1 MDAFSRV
8 AAAIVLD
15 TLAFVA
21 WHVSSRSPVRVI
33 EDALRSLRNGRD
45 FLAGLTGALIGAGC
59 VVAAA
64 LLLFP
69 ALADPPRDFA
79 MFELLTLLV
88 ALGLD
93 FLIGDDLR
101 RVLPTGRRGGNG

>member
-1 MDAFSRV
+1 LDAFARV

-21 WHVSSRSPVRVI
+21 WHVSSRSPVRVV

-45 FLAGLTGALIGAGC
+45 FLAGVAGAAIGAGC
-59 VVAAA
+59 VVAAV

-69 ALADPPRDFA
+69 ALPDPPRDFA
-79 MFELLTLLV
+79 IFELATLLV
-88 ALGLD
+88 GLGLD

-101 RVLPTGRRGGNG
+101 RLLRTGRRGT

>member
-1 MDAFSRV
+1 LDAFSRV
-8 AAAIVLD
+8 AAATILD

-21 WHVSSRSPVRVI
+21 WQVSSRSPVRVV

-45 FLAGLTGALIGAGC
+45 FVAGVASAVIGAGC
-59 VVAAA
+59 VVAAV

-69 ALADPPRDFA
+69 ALPDPPRDFA
-79 MFELLTLLV
+79 TFELATLLV

-101 RVLPTGRRGGNG
+101 RLLPRRRRS